1 MGNYIQRVI
10 TVLAIIPYISKWLNL
25 NKQQKI
31 NKEQNINKERNIKRE
46 KDNIV
51 EWGQFIE
58 LDNYNREKM
67 S

>member
-10 TVLAIIPYISKWLNL
+10 TVVAIIPYISKWLNL

-31 NKEQNINKERNIKRE
+31 NKEQNIKRE
-46 KDNIV
+46 ENNFV

>member
-1 MGNYIQRVI
+1 MGNYIQKVI

-31 NKEQNINKERNIKRE
+31 NKEQNIKRE
-46 KDNIV
+46 ENNFV

-58 LDNYNREKM
+58 LEELNNCNREKM

>member
-1 MGNYIQRVI
+1 MGNYIQKVI
-10 TVLAIIPYISKWLNL
+10 TIFAIIPYISKWFNL
-25 NKQQKI
+25 NKPQKI
-31 NKEQNINKERNIKRE
+31 NKEQNIKRE
-46 KDNIV
+46 ENNFV

>member
-1 MGNYIQRVI
+1 MGNYIQKVI
-10 TVLAIIPYISKWLNL
+10 TVLAIIPYISKWFNL

-31 NKEQNINKERNIKRE
+31 NKELNIKRE
-46 KDNIV
+46 KNDFV

-58 LDNYNREKM
+58 LDNYNRDKM

>member
-1 MGNYIQRVI
+1 MGNYIQKII
-10 TVLAIIPYISKWLNL
+10 TVLAIIPYISKWFNL

-31 NKEQNINKERNIKRE
+31 NKEQNIEREQN
-46 KDNIV
+46 DFV

-58 LDNYNREKM
+58 LDNYNRDKI

>member
-1 MGNYIQRVI
+1 MGNYIQKVI

-31 NKEQNINKERNIKRE
+31 NKEQNIKRE
-46 KDNIV
+46 ENDFV

>member
-1 MGNYIQRVI
+1 MGNYIQKVI
-10 TVLAIIPYISKWLNL
+10 TVLAIAPYISKWFNL

-31 NKEQNINKERNIKRE
+31 KEKNIKIE
-46 KDNIV
+46 ENNFV

-58 LDNYNREKM
+58 LDNYNRDKI

>member
-10 TVLAIIPYISKWLNL
+10 TVLAIVPYISKWFNL
-25 NKQQKI
+25 IKQQKI
-31 NKEQNINKERNIKRE
+31 KEQNIKRE
-46 KDNIV
+46 KNNFV

-58 LDNYNREKM
+58 LDNYNRDKM

>member
-10 TVLAIIPYISKWLNL
+10 TVLAIIPYISKWFNL
-25 NKQQKI
+25 NNQQKI
-31 NKEQNINKERNIKRE
+31 NKEQNIKRE
-46 KDNIV
+46 ENNFV

>member
-10 TVLAIIPYISKWLNL
+10 TVVAIIPYISKWLNL

-31 NKEQNINKERNIKRE
+31 NKEQNIKRE
-46 KDNIV
+46 ENNFV

-58 LDNYNREKM
+58 LDNYNREKI

>member
-31 NKEQNINKERNIKRE
+31 NKEQNIKRE
-46 KDNIV
+46 ENDFV

-58 LDNYNREKM
+58 LDNYNRDKM

>member
-1 MGNYIQRVI
+1 MGNYIQKVI
-10 TVLAIIPYISKWLNL
+10 TVLAIIPHISKWFNL

-31 NKEQNINKERNIKRE
+31 NKEQNIEREEN
-46 KDNIV
+46 DFV

-58 LDNYNREKM
+58 LDNYNRDKM

>member
-1 MGNYIQRVI
+1 MGNYIQKVI
-10 TVLAIIPYISKWLNL
+10 TLIAVIPYISKLFNL
-25 NKQQKI
+25 
-31 NKEQNINKERNIKRE
+31 NKEQNINKELNIKRE

-58 LDNYNREKM
+58 LDNCNREKM